1 MTPEAPKISSPQ
13 PERGW
18 AMGVFAMCFFAPLAL
33 IVAGGSGLVRL
44 QIDGS
49 PHGLLARK
57 PGLATGMQRIL
68 EVAGLLLLV
77 IGLYFLLTNGVA
89 IIDYA
94 RFAPH

>member
-1 MTPEAPKISSPQ
+1 
-13 PERGW
+13 
-18 AMGVFAMCFFAPLAL
+18 
-33 IVAGGSGLVRL
+33 
-44 QIDGS
+44 
-49 PHGLLARK
+49 LARK